1 MSRYVKAAPS
11 EYIKRKFDDAELAA
25 LVEDLDLVPSYL
37 ITPSLLRVYRSEL
50 RERIIT
56 KQFNKENVELA
67 IAYIQELL
75 SSEYGKFLI
84 AKWRERFHIGE
95 QFNFQL

>member
-1 MSRYVKAAPS
+1 MSRYAKVTPS
-11 EYIKRKFDDAELAA
+11 AYIKRKFDDAELAA

-37 ITPSLLRVYRSEL
+37 ITPSLLRVYRHEL

-56 KQFNKENVELA
+56 QQFNKENVELA

-95 QFNFQL
+95 QFNLHL